1 MNKIGKNVLGIIIYT
16 ITAIISIITLITS
29 YDSVA
34 RNLDGGHGFKSG
46 HAIIFAIIC
55 IFMVCGCVFIAINSY
70 KNNVNKFTHIIGI
83 VLIALPLLF
92 HIISIALAGNVDSD
106 FQYLVL
112 RTFQGFD
119 NTYLYLIIS
128 SAIGYI
134 TLLCQKFMSKNRR

>member
-16 ITAIISIITLITS
+16 ITAIISVITLITS
-29 YDSVA
+29 YGSVGE
-34 RNLDGGHGFKSG
+34 NLDGWHGFKSG

-55 IFMVCGCVFIAINSY
+55 LIIVCGCIFIAISLY
-70 KNNVNKFTHIIGI
+70 KNTANIFTHIIGI
-83 VLIALPLLF
+83 ALIALPLLF
-92 HIISIALAGNVDSD
+92 HIISTALSGKIDSD
-106 FQYLVL
+106 FQYLLL

-134 TLLCQKFMSKNRR
+134 AILSQKFISKH